1 MKSART
7 YLEYCCLSQVN
18 RYFPKLGILSQILYC
33 QNHSKI
39 PPQNNQAQNAQSPCR
54 SIPAK
59 PTGIKEEKD
68 IPRLPEN

>member
-39 PPQNNQAQNAQSPCR
+39 PPQNNQAQNAQSPKTILSHC
-54 SIPAK
+54 AK
-59 PTGIKEEKD
+59 NFMGYPLMFSK
-68 IPRLPEN
+68 NC